1 MVFAIDWTL
10 NVSLCYSTA
19 TEAFSHLIIKNCTAH
34 GMARSIKS
42 YESMLYACRLCAC
55 SWQRSRRRLWHEK
68 KNVRAF
74 FLLSAEA
81 RLRTHVQ
88 LIHNKPQW
96 INLFFSSLDSITWMV
111 AVIECGIFGPGINTY
126 YLHIWLN
133 FFPPGSE
140 LFCDHSVSV
149 AHKKPDCRITIPSEL
164 AWTYSRVSIR
174 WHGGWRVPVECAN
187 QSNTE
192 IYT

>member
-1 MVFAIDWTL
+1 MLAACVHAAGSGAVVVF
-10 NVSLCYSTA
+10 
-19 TEAFSHLIIKNCTAH
+19 
-34 GMARSIKS
+34 GMKKRMFERSFCFRQKRASELMFNWYITNRS
-42 YESMLYACRLCAC
+42 ESI
-55 SWQRSRRRLWHEK
+55 
-68 KNVRAF
+68 F
-74 FLLSAEA
+74 
-81 RLRTHVQ
+81 
-88 LIHNKPQW
+88 
-96 INLFFSSLDSITWMV
+96 FFSSLDSITWMV
-111 AVIECGIFGPGINTY
+111 AAIECGIFGPGVNTY